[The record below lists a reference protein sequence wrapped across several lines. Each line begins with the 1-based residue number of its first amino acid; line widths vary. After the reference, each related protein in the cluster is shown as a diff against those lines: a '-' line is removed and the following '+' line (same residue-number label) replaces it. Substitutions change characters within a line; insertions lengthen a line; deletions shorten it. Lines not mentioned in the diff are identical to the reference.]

1 MNTPASQ
8 KAPLEEFKA
17 IVSDGTQ
24 KELFVANTVTIKK
37 ITDKDNAECWSIIA
51 FQDVINK
58 TTGSPEIFGI
68 HLYISAAPS
77 LKPRRLV
84 AALPPPTA
92 VKDSAIYF
100 KVLDKIPDP
109 DRDLDTQE
117 LYQSLDGSVVELE
130 DADRIQGHFSFSA
143 LAPDRTPT
151 HVMGHFDILNK
162 GSHSI

>member
-1 MNTPASQ
+1 M
-8 KAPLEEFKA
+8 
-17 IVSDGTQ
+17 
-24 KELFVANTVTIKK
+24 
-37 ITDKDNAECWSIIA
+37 TDKDNAECWSIIA

-92 VKDSAIYF
+92 VKDSAIYSPRCWT
-100 KVLDKIPDP
+100 KIPDP
-109 DRDLDTQE
+109 DRDLGHPRAVP
-117 LYQSLDGSVVELE
+117 QSLDGSVVELE

-151 HVMGHFDILNK
+151 HVMGHFGHSQQRKSLHLAT
-162 GSHSI
+162 GSIRKKSTPASKRENRL